1 MSPYSLLC
9 TTANTHGSLTLS
21 SSLTFSSVGHVVSTK
36 WGKRVSGFI
45 TDPHGWLTIQP
56 TTSLAIV
63 HNDVPPA
70 LARQVRRDGEY
81 IIIYILWYIITYICL
96 RVQQGQ
102 PVIHMSGL
110 SAQLDMWNAYLLHI
124 WEHANTG
131 IRNAEACL
139 VRPCV
144 DICHIQWCIWIYVC
158 KGHDWAHIC
167 LTYVRGW
174 TCPTLLIQPG
184 DGPTR
189 SGQVTLRWVNPNPN
203 PNWYHDGNFTYNFR
217 FLFQDHP
224 YDGWLGWGII
234 CYI

>member
-1 MSPYSLLC
+1 MTSLL
-9 TTANTHGSLTLS
+9 LL
-21 SSLTFSSVGHVVSTK
+21 LVK
-36 WGKRVSGFI
+36 SGG
-45 TDPHGWLTIQP
+45 TG
-56 TTSLAIV
+56 
-63 HNDVPPA
+63 N
-70 LARQVRRDGEY
+70 
-81 IIIYILWYIITYICL
+81 IYIYIMIYNYIYICL

-110 SAQLDMWNAYLLHI
+110 SAQPDMWNAYLLHI

-184 DGPTR
+184 DVCYPNSRHGQGR
-189 SGQVTLRWVNPNPN
+189 SPYV
-203 PNWYHDGNFTYNFR
+203 NWYHDGNFTYNFR
-217 FLFQDHP
+217 FLFQDRSV
-224 YDGWLGWGII
+224 WRMTW
-234 CYI
+234 